1 MSAAVEP
8 HGYGSPVLEFCTQ
21 VFDPVAV
28 LVYVLQYIA
37 GSFRFALGGIR
48 GKCHAQSGPHDRRRC
63 RNLCRLEAR
72 TQPASPVAM
81 LRSFVTGLLPLG
93 QQ

>member
-1 MSAAVEP
+1 MAMGLQSLSFENRFSTLWRCL
-8 HGYGSPVLEFCTQ
+8 YM
-21 VFDPVAV
+21 
-28 LVYVLQYIA
+28 VLQYIA

-63 RNLCRLEAR
+63 RNLCRTEAR

>member
-1 MSAAVEP
+1 VSAAVEP
-8 HGYGSPVLEFCTQ
+8 HGYGSPVLEFCKQ
-21 VFDPVAV
+21 VFDPVAL

-37 GSFRFALGGIR
+37 ENFRFALGGIR

-63 RNLCRLEAR
+63 RNLCRTEAR